1 MSYVS
6 RPDIFERVV
15 TQTLINIET
24 ISEGVLEQTT
34 GKELST
40 AGDTELKGAD
50 YLDWYKDL
58 VARGIVDIVLN
69 LEGGEVW
76 VDRWAEK
83 FEREK
88 EKLADAV

>member
-1 MSYVS
+1 MSYAS
-6 RPDIFERVV
+6 RPDIFERILQ
-15 TQTLINIET
+15 QTMLNIET

-58 VARGIVDIVLN
+58 GARGIVKIILD
-69 LEGGEVW
+69 LEGGKAW

-88 EKLADAV
+88 EKLANAV